1 MNNNSFL
8 ACHGSSI
15 REMRFVLVI
24 RHSPTLLAVCNQL
37 VRVLLSVLRGCI
49 RIRLGRIQDGHC
61 DEKIMLPKSSSRI
74 DNLQVWGL
82 RIEAAR
88 CHYKGKLTKGSSLTD
103 NLQVRGPRIGAGRC
117 HYTSKL
123 TSSREE

>member
-37 VRVLLSVLRGCI
+37 VRVLLSVLRGGI
-49 RIRLGRIQDGHC
+49 RIRLGRIQDMDWVESMIIPIKLCGRHYLMSLQNPR
-61 DEKIMLPKSSSRI
+61 MLA
-74 DNLQVWGL
+74 L
-82 RIEAAR
+82 
-88 CHYKGKLTKGSSLTD
+88 
-103 NLQVRGPRIGAGRC
+103 
-117 HYTSKL
+117 
-123 TSSREE
+123 